1 MKIRFFILLFP
12 LLSMHFESSSQALLD
27 DKDTTFIKIGG
38 AVRFNTIYT
47 IYEGETS
54 PLPTENR
61 NGFFWDTWRFEA
73 RGQTKNIGIDFEYRF
88 YPGFNTHFVK
98 KAFLYHD
105 FSKKLQMQL
114 GVTQVPFGALEFSGN
129 SWWFHLPYYF
139 GLEDDYDTG
148 IKFKWQNENWT
159 YHFAYFLMAEPRGV
173 SEPGYGSF
181 PSARYSYDVIPEDGY
196 NGNKERNQL
205 NARAEYEKGKF
216 LMGFSAQFGEI
227 YNSTTKKTF
236 NHWAT
241 AFHSQYLLKEEA
253 KIKFQFTHYD
263 YPNSLDDAGNRV
275 DHINMGAYGFN
286 TYQVASSASTFS
298 LGLSYEYK
306 VDWGPISSL
315 TFYDDY
321 SYMHKYGSIEIMG
334 TDYEFVDS
342 HQNILGFMVTAGNTF
357 TFFDIASG
365 INQPWLSSAF
375 GGNALSS
382 GRGESVGEA
391 VGVTE
396 EGAINP
402 PLSNPT
408 INTRFNINIGYY
420 F

>member
-1 MKIRFFILLFP
+1 MNIRFLF
-12 LLSMHFESSSQALLD
+12 LITIFTYISFESTAQALLD
-27 DKDTTFIKIGG
+27 DEDTTFITVGG

-47 IYEGETS
+47 IYEGKTS

-61 NGFFWDTWRFEA
+61 NGFFWDTFRLEA
-73 RGQTKNIGIDFEYRF
+73 NGQTKNVGIDFEYRF

-98 KAFLYHD
+98 KAFLFHD
-105 FSKKLQMQL
+105 FSDQLQMQL
-114 GVTQVPFGALEFSGN
+114 GVTQVPFGKLEFSGN

-148 IKFKWQNENWT
+148 LKFKWQKENWT
-159 YHFAYFLMAEPRGV
+159 YHLAYFLMAEPRGV
-173 SEPGYGSF
+173 SEPDYGSF
-181 PSARYSYDVIPEDGY
+181 ASARYSYDVIPSDGY
-196 NGNKERNQL
+196 NGNKERNQV

-216 LMGFSAQFGEI
+216 LIGLSGQFGEI
-227 YNSTTKKTF
+227 FNSNIGKSF
-236 NHWAT
+236 AHWAT
-241 AFHSQYLLKEEA
+241 AFHSQYAVNKVA
-253 KIKFQFTHYD
+253 RINFQLTHYD
-263 YPNSLDDAGNRV
+263 YPNSIDDAGNSV
-275 DHINMGAYGFN
+275 DYVNMGAYGFD
-286 TYQVASSASTFS
+286 TYQVASSATTFS

-306 VDWGPISSL
+306 LEWGPISSL

-321 SYMHKYGSIEIMG
+321 SYMYKYGSIEILG
-334 TDYEFVDS
+334 EEYKFVDS
-342 HQNILGFMVTAGNTF
+342 QQNILGFMVTAGNTY

-365 INQPWLSSAF
+365 INQPWLSNAF

-382 GRGESVGEA
+382 GRGENVNGR

-396 EGAINP
+396 EGAINA
-402 PLSNPT
+402 PLEKPT

>member
-1 MKIRFFILLFP
+1 MF
-12 LLSMHFESSSQALLD
+12 
-27 DKDTTFIKIGG
+27 
-38 AVRFNTIYT
+38 
-47 IYEGETS
+47 
-54 PLPTENR
+54 
-61 NGFFWDTWRFEA
+61 
-73 RGQTKNIGIDFEYRF
+73 
-88 YPGFNTHFVK
+88 
-98 KAFLYHD
+98 HD
-105 FSKKLQMQL
+105 FSNKLQMQL

-148 IKFKWQNENWT
+148 IKFKWQNKNWT

-181 PSARYSYDVIPEDGY
+181 LSARYSYDVIPEDGY

-216 LMGFSAQFGEI
+216 LMGLSAQFGEI
-227 YNSTTKKTF
+227 YNSTTEETF

-241 AFHSQYLLKEEA
+241 AFHSQYSLKEEA

-263 YPNSLDDAGNRV
+263 YPNSVDDAGNPV

-306 VDWGPISSL
+306 VDWRPISSL

-321 SYMHKYGSIEIMG
+321 SYMHKYGSIEILG
-334 TDYEFVDS
+334 RDYEFVDS

-382 GRGESVGEA
+382 GRGENVEEA

-396 EGAINP
+396 EGMLNP
-402 PLSNPT
+402 PLANPT

>member
-1 MKIRFFILLFP
+1 MKIRFLLIIFLSTFIFD
-12 LLSMHFESSSQALLD
+12 ESKAQALLD
-27 DKDTTFIKIGG
+27 DKDTTFIKVGG

-47 IYEGETS
+47 FYEGKVS
-54 PLPTENR
+54 PLPTENL
-61 NGFFWDTWRFEA
+61 NGFFWDTFRLEA
-73 RGQTKNIGIDFEYRF
+73 QGQTKNVGIDFEYRF
-88 YPGFNTHFVK
+88 YPGFNTHFAK
-98 KAFLYHD
+98 KAFLFHD
-105 FSKKLQMQL
+105 FSDRLQMQL
-114 GVTQVPFGALEFSGN
+114 GVTQVPFGKLEFSGN

-148 IKFKWQNENWT
+148 IKFRWKDENWT

-205 NARAEYEKGKF
+205 NARVEYEKGKF
-216 LMGFSAQFGEI
+216 LMGLSGQFGEI
-227 YNSTTKKTF
+227 YNSRINNGF
-236 NHWAT
+236 AHWAT
-241 AFHSQYLLKEEA
+241 ALHSQYSLNEEA
-253 KIKFQFTHYD
+253 IIKFQFTHYD
-263 YPNSLDDAGNRV
+263 YPKSLDDAGNPV
-275 DHINMGAYGFN
+275 NHVNMGAYGFDI
-286 TYQVASSASTFS
+286 YQVASSATTFS

-321 SYMHKYGSIEIMG
+321 SYMHKYGSLNILG
-334 TDYEFVDS
+334 TEYKFVDS
-342 HQNILGFMVTAGNTF
+342 QQNILGFMVTAGNTF

-365 INQPWLSSAF
+365 INQPWLSKSF

-382 GRGESVGEA
+382 GRGENVEES

-396 EGAINP
+396 QGEINA
-402 PLSNPT
+402 PLSKPT

>member
-1 MKIRFFILLFP
+1 MKIRFFILL
-12 LLSMHFESSSQALLD
+12 LSFASFSFDGNSQALID
-27 DKDTTFIKIGG
+27 DKDTTFINVGG

-73 RGQTKNIGIDFEYRF
+73 TGQTKNIGIDFEYRF

-98 KAFLYHD
+98 KAFLFHD
-105 FSKKLQMQL
+105 FSDNLQMQL
-114 GVTQVPFGALEFSGN
+114 GVTQVPFGKLEFSGN

-148 IKFKWQNENWT
+148 IKFRWQKENWT

-181 PSARYSYDVIPEDGY
+181 SSARYSYDVIPEDGY

-205 NARAEYEKGKF
+205 NGRAEYEKGKF
-216 LMGFSAQFGEI
+216 LMGLSAQFGEI
-227 YNSTTKKTF
+227 YNSTTGDSF
-236 NHWAT
+236 SHWAT
-241 AFHSQYLLKEEA
+241 ALHSQYSLSEEA
-253 KIKFQFTHYD
+253 KIKFQFTHFD
-263 YPNSLDDAGNRV
+263 YPNSLDDEGNPV
-275 DHINMGAYGFN
+275 DYVNMGAYGFN

-298 LGLSYEYK
+298 LGLSYEYE

-321 SYMHKYGSIEIMG
+321 SYMHKYGNIEILG
-334 TDYEFVDS
+334 RDYEFIHS

-382 GRGESVGEA
+382 GRGESVGEP

-396 EGAINP
+396 EGAINA
-402 PLSNPT
+402 PLQDPT